1 MLDSSG
7 GVSSG
12 MWVVREKNVNEAR
25 EMTNLWWQGSSIS
38 PVENQEG
45 AVGSRTGEGDHWI
58 LLGRQRLH
66 HLLPRTASRARQ
78 EAPNQQDSREKNDHE
93 ISSRSPLD

>member
-12 MWVVREKNVNEAR
+12 MWVVRERNVNEAR

-38 PVENQEG
+38 PV
-45 AVGSRTGEGDHWI
+45 
-58 LLGRQRLH
+58 
-66 HLLPRTASRARQ
+66 
-78 EAPNQQDSREKNDHE
+78 
-93 ISSRSPLD
+93 